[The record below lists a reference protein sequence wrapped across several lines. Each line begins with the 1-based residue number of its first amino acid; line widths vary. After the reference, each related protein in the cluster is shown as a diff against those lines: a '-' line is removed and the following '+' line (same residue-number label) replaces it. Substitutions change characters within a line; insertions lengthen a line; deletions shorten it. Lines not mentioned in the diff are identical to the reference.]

1 MANNT
6 TEYNEHCG
14 PLPPDVSSDVQLL
27 FISVLS
33 VVNIAGNILVCGLIL
48 ANKNLRE
55 QVLKTQNKNVKS
67 GSFLLSENK
76 RLHDWCW
83 SRRHLLDHYVKLL

>member
-1 MANNT
+1 MVNNT

-33 VVNIAGNILVCGLIL
+33 VVNIIGNILVCGLIL
-48 ANKNLRE
+48 TNKNLRE
-55 QVLKTQNKNVKS
+55 QVLKTQNKM
-67 GSFLLSENK
+67 
-76 RLHDWCW
+76 
-83 SRRHLLDHYVKLL
+83 

>member
-1 MANNT
+1 MVNNT

-48 ANKNLRE
+48 TNKNLRE
-55 QVLKTQNKNVKS
+55 QVLKTRYKM
-67 GSFLLSENK
+67 
-76 RLHDWCW
+76 
-83 SRRHLLDHYVKLL
+83 